1 MKIQMD
7 PLNVPSR
14 YIPKSLTQKDLAK
27 QKRELRKSRKLYKSK
42 KYYTRSRIASFKSK
56 KSGHLKRAEELYDV
70 EHIAPSAELS
80 EKTQCSQETLE
91 KIVNKGRG
99 AYFSSGS
106 RPNQTAESWGIARLA
121 SSITGGNASIVD
133 YHLLHSGCKPTSQ
146 ALRLARKTC
155 KKQNKCQKYIH
166 K

>member
-1 MKIQMD
+1 MD
-7 PLNVPSR
+7 PLNVPIR
-14 YIPKSLTQKDLAK
+14 YIPKSLTPKDLAK

-42 KYYTRSRIASFKSK
+42 KYYTRSRIASFKSR
-56 KSGHLKRAEELYDV
+56 KSRHLKHAETLYNVD
-70 EHIAPSAELS
+70 HIAPTKELV

-121 SSITGGNASIVD
+121 SAITGGNSSIVD
-133 YHLLHSGCKPTSQ
+133 YHLLHAGCAPNSP

-155 KKQNKCQKYIH
+155 KKQGKCGKYM
-166 K
+166 

>member
-1 MKIQMD
+1 MDSLKI
-7 PLNVPSR
+7 PLNVPIR
-14 YIPKSLTQKDLAK
+14 YIPKSLTRKDLAK

-42 KYYTRSRIASFKSK
+42 KYYTRARISSFKSR
-56 KSGHLKRAEELYDV
+56 KSHHLKRAETLYGVDRISPSKEL
-70 EHIAPSAELS
+70 A
-80 EKTQCSQETLE
+80 KNTQCSQETLE

-133 YHLLHSGCKPTSQ
+133 YHLLNQGCKPTSK

-155 KKQNKCQKYIH
+155 KIQNKCQKH
-166 K
+166 FR